1 MSNPRW
7 RGINHLA
14 LITPDMDAT
23 VRFYHGALGMP
34 IVATINAGPMRHYFF
49 DMGMGNTIAFFC
61 WSDAEVDTFE
71 KPAGIPPDFPAQ
83 FDHVSFNL
91 PELRDLIDLQARLRE
106 HGVEVTELVDHGF
119 VQSVYF
125 TDPNGIALE
134 ASYWVTEPT
143 GRPGRLRRR
152 RDVPRHRP
160 RPRRPRAHGDRRAGL
175 HPVDPPGRRGR
186 RPRLIPRFW
195 LHPAASGRGD
205 AQPERW
211 VSATTG
217 GRWGG

>member
-34 IVATINAGPMRHYFF
+34 VVATINAGPMRHYFF
-49 DMGMGNTIAFFC
+49 DMGAGNTIAFFQ
-61 WSDAEVDTFE
+61 WSDADIETFE
-71 KPAGIPPDFPAQ
+71 KPAGIPPEGPAQ

-91 PELRDLIDLQARLRE
+91 PELRDLYDLQARLRS
-106 HGVEVTELVDHGF
+106 HGVEVTDIVDHGF

-143 GRPGRLRRR
+143 GRPSDYSDPEMFG
-152 RDVPRHRP
+152 DTDPVPAVRELMKTGELASIP
-160 RPRRPRAHGDRRAGL
+160 STGL
-175 HPVDPPGRRGR
+175 VDEAAT
-186 RPRLIPRFW
+186 IAAD
-195 LHPAASGRGD
+195 PA
-205 AQPERW
+205 
-211 VSATTG
+211 
-217 GRWGG
+217 

>member
-61 WSDAEVDTFE
+61 WSDAAVDTFE

-91 PELRDLIDLQARLRE
+91 PELRDLIDLQGRLRE

-143 GRPGRLRRR
+143 GRPADYVDGEMFGDTDPVPAW
-152 RDVPRHRP
+152 RDELTRV
-160 RPRRPRAHGDRRAGL
+160 
-175 HPVDPPGRRGR
+175 
-186 RPRLIPRFW
+186 I
-195 LHPAASGRGD
+195 
-205 AQPERW
+205 QIQ
-211 VSATTG
+211 
-217 GRWGG
+217 

>member
-1 MSNPRW
+1 MTTDPRW

-49 DMGMGNTIAFFC
+49 DMGAGNTIAFFC
-61 WSDAEVDTFE
+61 WSDAEVPTFE
-71 KPAGIPPDFPAQ
+71 KPAGIPPEFPAQ

-91 PELRDLIDLQARLRE
+91 PELRDLVDLQARLRE

-119 VQSVYF
+119 VQSIYF

-143 GRPGRLRRR
+143 GRPADYADGEMFL
-152 RDVPRHRP
+152 DTDPVPAVRELMATGELASIP
-160 RPRRPRAHGDRRAGL
+160 STQL
-175 HPVDPPGRRGR
+175 VDEGAD
-186 RPRLIPRFW
+186 
-195 LHPAASGRGD
+195 PA
-205 AQPERW
+205 
-211 VSATTG
+211 
-217 GRWGG
+217 

>member
-49 DMGMGNTIAFFC
+49 DMG
-61 WSDAEVDTFE
+61 
-71 KPAGIPPDFPAQ
+71 AGQHDRLLLLVRRRGRRPSRSRRASRPSSPPSSTTCRSTCP
-83 FDHVSFNL
+83 SCGTS
-91 PELRDLIDLQARLRE
+91 IDLQARLRE

-143 GRPGRLRRR
+143 GRPADYADGEMFGDTDPVPAVRELMATGELASIPSTRL
-152 RDVPRHRP
+152 
-160 RPRRPRAHGDRRAGL
+160 
-175 HPVDPPGRRGR
+175 VDEGAD
-186 RPRLIPRFW
+186 
-195 LHPAASGRGD
+195 PA
-205 AQPERW
+205 
-211 VSATTG
+211 
-217 GRWGG
+217 